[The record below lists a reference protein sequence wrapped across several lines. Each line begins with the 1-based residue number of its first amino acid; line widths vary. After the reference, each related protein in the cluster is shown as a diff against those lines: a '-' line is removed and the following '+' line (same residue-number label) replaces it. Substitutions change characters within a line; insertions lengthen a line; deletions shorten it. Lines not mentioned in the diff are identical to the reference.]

1 MYLIYFLEVVNTSC
15 HPGFSNVSKSLLIR
29 RRLYGDAS
37 EFDQNCLFSRMAG
50 AERVAAGIR
59 LGLHPR
65 GSGYALVAW
74 ATPSMLGRLHR
85 DTTINRRAAVAAE
98 NQRRVWSLERCS
110 RVIMNTFLALIR
122 LVRVRGEDET

>member
-1 MYLIYFLEVVNTSC
+1 
-15 HPGFSNVSKSLLIR
+15 
-29 RRLYGDAS
+29 
-37 EFDQNCLFSRMAG
+37 MAG